1 MAFFKGR
8 RILHYNLQKR
18 RVAHVAPLF
27 LATFAALFFGCAPR
41 SHGEPSGSIFG
52 PSLRPTSMRTIE
64 FFRRCPSTRPAKGRP
79 SVYTALC
86 ARIEVRPLRAR
97 LENHPKITPRGLPE
111 RAVRRIVDF
120 FAPGGDSAS
129 NLVVSRPLR
138 ALPGTLF
145 GSPGRPW
152 PEPARRPGGLER
164 PRIDPSCLDWPPRP
178 TKSTQ
183 HRSKRP
189 LDRPKST
196 EDRPKRPPRDDSG
209 RFSSDLGSVWVMIF
223 EVFRRCASTRPAKG
237 RP

>member
-1 MAFFKGR
+1 M
-8 RILHYNLQKR
+8 
-18 RVAHVAPLF
+18 
-27 LATFAALFFGCAPR
+27 
-41 SHGEPSGSIFG
+41 
-52 PSLRPTSMRTIE
+52 
-64 FFRRCPSTRPAKGRP
+64 
-79 SVYTALC
+79 
-86 ARIEVRPLRAR
+86 RAR
-97 LENHPKITPRGLPE
+97 RENQPKITPRGLPE
-111 RAVRRIVDF
+111 RAVRRIVYS

-129 NLVVSRPLR
+129 NLVVSRRLW

-209 RFSSDLGSVWVMIF
+209 RRSATQLSKEVTHAIDARPTSSG
-223 EVFRRCASTRPAKG
+223 RRRRPPNPTNDRDRDDNDDDARDDTRIPQTQI
-237 RP
+237 

>member
-1 MAFFKGR
+1 MSFLKGR
-8 RILHYNLQKR
+8 RVLHYNLQKR

-120 FAPGGDSAS
+120 FAPRGDSAS
-129 NLVVSRPLR
+129 ILVVSRRLR
-138 ALPGTLF
+138 TPRVPFSPPQGGLGDRAFGRSRAALWTPPGRAGDAPRRSWVPPGCPGELREVPGAILDRFWVPRGASRDRFGLDF
-145 GSPGRPW
+145 GS
-152 PEPARRPGGLER
+152 A
-164 PRIDPSCLDWPPRP
+164 
-178 TKSTQ
+178 
-183 HRSKRP
+183 
-189 LDRPKST
+189 
-196 EDRPKRPPRDDSG
+196 
-209 RFSSDLGSVWVMIF
+209 
-223 EVFRRCASTRPAKG
+223 
-237 RP
+237 